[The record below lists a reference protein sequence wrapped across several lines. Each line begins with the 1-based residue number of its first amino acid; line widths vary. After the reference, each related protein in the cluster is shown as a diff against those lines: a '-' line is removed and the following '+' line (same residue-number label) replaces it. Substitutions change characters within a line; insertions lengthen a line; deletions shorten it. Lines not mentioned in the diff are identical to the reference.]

1 MVMGVMEGMLMVRYL
16 YKSKT
21 KHSTIY
27 EEISSNKFCL
37 TLAGCFSRHSLVCV
51 SDGEQVKMKDL
62 SIGQSLMT
70 LDEEGSPRETTF
82 LGWLH
87 RDTNLKTEFLKITT
101 DNGQDVTLTPGHII
115 MVNSGMKL
123 ASQVT
128 LSDLLV
134 TKTGPAVVVTIE
146 RMVTTGV
153 YSPLTTTSTVL
164 VSGVLC
170 SCFAATSQNT
180 IAEGRVASYHGQ
192 AHSCFAPVRTF
203 PALLEDPTS
212 QDKVRIDISS

>member
-1 MVMGVMEGMLMVRYL
+1 
-16 YKSKT
+16 
-21 KHSTIY
+21 
-27 EEISSNKFCL
+27 
-37 TLAGCFSRHSLVCV
+37 
-51 SDGEQVKMKDL
+51 
-62 SIGQSLMT
+62 
-70 LDEEGSPRETTF
+70 
-82 LGWLH
+82 
-87 RDTNLKTEFLKITT
+87 
-101 DNGQDVTLTPGHII
+101 

-128 LSDLLV
+128 LGDLLV

-146 RMVTTGV
+146 RMVTTGL

-192 AHSCFAPVRTF
+192 AHTCFAPVRTF
-203 PALLEDPTS
+203 PALLEDHTS
-212 QDKVRIDISS
+212 QHKVRIEQFHSFTPSCEPGWSAWISLTTTGGCGPSDRVLQLGGSLNKVILFCVQCAFY